1 MCQFTHLQLCSSL
14 NASWFIQKTHNR
26 CHFRNALFERP
37 ETFVT
42 VSETANTLDIAA
54 ARRENIPE
62 YVTIRRQRPTT
73 VEATTV
79 Q

>member
-1 MCQFTHLQLCSSL
+1 MDITHVVHA
-14 NASWFIQKTHNR
+14 NKKDR
-26 CHFRNALFERP
+26 RYFRNALFERP
-37 ETFVT
+37 ESFVT

-73 VEATTV
+73 EETTTV
-79 Q
+79 QYVNLYQLVYR

>member
-1 MCQFTHLQLCSSL
+1 MLVLIMSSHVVFL
-14 NASWFIQKTHNR
+14 VGTYKNTNNR
-26 CHFRNALFERP
+26 CYFRNALFERP
-37 ETFVT
+37 ESFVT
-42 VSETANTLDIAA
+42 VSETASTLDIAA

-73 VEATTV
+73 EEATTV